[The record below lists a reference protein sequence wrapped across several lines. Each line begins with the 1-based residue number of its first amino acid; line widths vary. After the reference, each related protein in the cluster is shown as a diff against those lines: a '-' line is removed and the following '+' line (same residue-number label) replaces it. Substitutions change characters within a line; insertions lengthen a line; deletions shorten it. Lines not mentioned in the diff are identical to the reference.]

1 MDLTLFLWVSSNTS
15 AFDLYKQE
23 QLSVVVEIRQ
33 IEGRRLEKNV
43 IIIFIIII
51 YNNNQ
56 SNYIDT

>member
-23 QLSVVVEIRQ
+23 QLSVVVEIRER
-33 IEGRRLEKNV
+33 EGRRLEQNV

-51 YNNNQ
+51 YNNNNN
-56 SNYIDT
+56 S